1 MGRLGRSIYLL
12 ISEMVTK
19 AFTVS
24 VVLYLRL
31 SGQFQV
37 CLFFIR
43 KDFWRTK
50 TQIKPKL
57 SNKTKKANKTHQRQQ
72 FFVHTKNV

>member
-50 TQIKPKL
+50 TQIKPKP
-57 SNKTKKANKTHQRQQ
+57 SNKTKISKQNTTKATIFCAH
-72 FFVHTKNV
+72 KNV